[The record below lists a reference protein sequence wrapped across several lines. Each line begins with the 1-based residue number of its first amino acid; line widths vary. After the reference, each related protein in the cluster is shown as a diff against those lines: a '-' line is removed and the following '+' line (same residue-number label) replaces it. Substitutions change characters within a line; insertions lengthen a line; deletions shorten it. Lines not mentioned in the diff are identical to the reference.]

1 VTPEPERS
9 WMVAPQSERV
19 LRLVG
24 EGGVMAGSPYPK
36 ASLLLR
42 VGARLVDVAVA
53 WGLWVV
59 CGAAGSV
66 VALLFLLLAD
76 GMLQGQSVG
85 KKIFGVKVMHLPTRS
100 AARHRDSTL
109 RNAPLA
115 LVVLLGM
122 MPQPLGLVAGAAG
135 LIVIGGLEAWRVLK
149 DPLGWR
155 LGDMWAQTQV
165 VDGKVV
171 AGATVA
177 ARDPVAHER
186 APGRLL
192 SAAKVRRGRS
202 FRKARREKPCASR

>member
-1 VTPEPERS
+1 
-9 WMVAPQSERV
+9 MAPAREDRA
-19 LRLVG
+19 LRLVR
-24 EGGVMAGSPYPK
+24 EAESGSPYPK

-42 VGARLVDVAVA
+42 AGARAVDVSIA
-53 WGLWVV
+53 WGLYVI
-59 CGAAGSV
+59 CGAAGAV
-66 VALLFLLLAD
+66 VAVLFLLLAD

-85 KKIFGVKVMHLPTRS
+85 KRLLGVKVMHLPTRS

-115 LVVLLGM
+115 LIVLLGM
-122 MPQPLGLVAGAAG
+122 MPAPLGAVAMVAG
-135 LIVIGGLEAWRVLK
+135 LVVIGGVEAWRVVR

-155 LGDMWAQTQV
+155 LGDTWAQTQV

-177 ARDPVAHER
+177 ARTPVAAHR

-192 SAAKVRRGRS
+192 SAARVRRGRS
-202 FRKARREKPCASR
+202 FRKSRKGKPCASR

>member
-1 VTPEPERS
+1 MSPVPSRPFLSDHRRR
-9 WMVAPQSERV
+9 ALRV
-19 LRLVG
+19 VND
-24 EGGVMAGSPYPK
+24 EDEVGSPYPK
-36 ASLLLR
+36 AALWMRL
-42 VGARLVDVAVA
+42 GARIVDVSVA
-53 WGLWVV
+53 WGLYVM

-85 KKIFGVKVMHLPTRS
+85 KRIFGVKVMHLPTRS

-115 LVVLLGM
+115 LIVLLGM
-122 MPQPLGLVAGAAG
+122 MPEPLGAVAGLAG
-135 LIVIGGLEAWRVLK
+135 FCVIGGVEALRVVR

-155 LGDMWAQTQV
+155 LGDTWAQTQV

-177 ARDPVAHER
+177 ARTPVTVAR
-186 APGRLL
+186 VPGRFL
-192 SAAKVRRGRS
+192 SAARVRRCRTFEKS
-202 FRKARREKPCASR
+202 RRGKPCASR

>member
-1 VTPEPERS
+1 MASPRIG
-9 WMVAPQSERV
+9 RV
-19 LRLVG
+19 LRLVH
-24 EGGVMAGSPYPK
+24 EGDVIAGSPYPK

-42 VGARLVDVAVA
+42 LGARLVDVAVA

-85 KKIFGVKVMHLPTRS
+85 KRIFGVKVMHLPTCS
-100 AARHRDSTL
+100 AARHRDSAL

-122 MPQPLGLVAGAAG
+122 MPEGLGLVAGSAG
-135 LIVIGGLEAWRVLK
+135 LLVIGGLEGWRVLK
-149 DPLGWR
+149 DPLGRR

-177 ARDPVAHER
+177 ARSPVAHQR
-186 APGRLL
+186 APGRLMKR
-192 SAAKVRRGRS
+192 ARRG
-202 FRKARREKPCASR
+202 KPCASR

>member
-1 VTPEPERS
+1 MNSGPR
-9 WMVAPQSERV
+9 A
-19 LRLVG
+19 LRLVS
-24 EGGVMAGSPYPK
+24 EGDVISGSPYPK
-36 ASLLLR
+36 AALLLR
-42 VGARLVDVAVA
+42 LGARLVDVAVA

-59 CGAAGSV
+59 CGAAGYI

-76 GMLQGQSVG
+76 GMLQGQSPG
-85 KKIFGVKVMHLPTRS
+85 KRIFGVKVIYLPTHS
-100 AARHRDSTL
+100 AARHRDSAL

-115 LVVLLGM
+115 LIILLAM
-122 MPQPLGLVAGAAG
+122 MPEGLGLVAGAAG
-135 LIVIGGLEAWRVLK
+135 LIAIGGLEGWRVLK

-171 AGATVA
+171 AGASVG
-177 ARDPVAHER
+177 ARTPVAHPR

-202 FRKARREKPCASR
+202 LRRARRGKPCASR

>member
-1 VTPEPERS
+1 
-9 WMVAPQSERV
+9 MAAPRTERV
-19 LRLVG
+19 LRLVHEG
-24 EGGVMAGSPYPK
+24 EIMAGSPYPK

-42 VGARLVDVAVA
+42 LGARLVDIAVA
-53 WGLWVV
+53 WGLWVL

-76 GMLQGQSVG
+76 GMLLGQSLG
-85 KKIFGVKVMHLPTRS
+85 KRLFGVKVMHLPTRS
-100 AARHRDSTL
+100 AARHRDSAL

-115 LVVLLGM
+115 LIVLLGM
-122 MPQPLGLVAGAAG
+122 MPEGLGLVAGVAG
-135 LIVIGGLEAWRVLK
+135 LLVIGGLEGWRVLR

-177 ARDPVAHER
+177 ARTPVAHER
-186 APGRLL
+186 APGRLM

-202 FRKARREKPCASR
+202 LKNSLKNSLKRARRGKPCASR

>member
-1 VTPEPERS
+1 MS
-9 WMVAPQSERV
+9 APRERV
-19 LRLVG
+19 FMAASRGGGRALRLVV
-24 EGGVMAGSPYPK
+24 EDAEPGSPYPK
-36 ASLLLR
+36 ASLWLR
-42 VGARLVDVAVA
+42 LGARIVDVAVA
-53 WGLWVV
+53 WGLYVV

-76 GMLQGQSVG
+76 GMIQGQSVG
-85 KKIFGVKVMHLPTRS
+85 KRIFGVKVMHLPTRS

-115 LVVLLGM
+115 LIVLLGM
-122 MPQPLGLVAGAAG
+122 MPAPLGAVAAAAG
-135 LIVIGGLEAWRVLK
+135 LVVIGGIEAWRVVR

-155 LGDMWAQTQV
+155 LGDTWAQTQV

-177 ARDPVAHER
+177 ARDPVAHQR
-186 APGRLL
+186 APGRLM

-202 FRKARREKPCASR
+202 LKKRRGLSCASR

>member
-1 VTPEPERS
+1 VSPD
-9 WMVAPQSERV
+9 PQRALMAAQRGTRV
-19 LRLVG
+19 LRIVQEDEPL
-24 EGGVMAGSPYPK
+24 MGSPYPK
-36 ASLLLR
+36 ASLWLR

-53 WGLWVV
+53 WGLAAV

-76 GMLQGQSVG
+76 GMIQGQSVG
-85 KKIFGVKVMHLPTRS
+85 KRIFGVKVMHLPTRS

-115 LVVLLGM
+115 LIVLLGM
-122 MPQPLGLVAGAAG
+122 MPEPLGQVAAGAG
-135 LIVIGGLEAWRVLK
+135 LVVIGGLEAWRVLK

-177 ARDPVAHER
+177 PRTPVAHER

-192 SAAKVRRGRS
+192 SAAKVRRGRVLKKV
-202 FRKARREKPCASR
+202 RKGKPCASR

>member
-1 VTPEPERS
+1 VNPGPERS
-9 WMVAPQSERV
+9 LMVAPQSERV

-24 EGGVMAGSPYPK
+24 EGDAMAGSPYPK

-42 VGARLVDVAVA
+42 MGARLVDVAVA

-76 GMLQGQSVG
+76 GMIQGQSVG
-85 KKIFGVKVMHLPTRS
+85 KRIFGVKVMHLPTRS

-149 DPLGWR
+149 DPQGWR

-177 ARDPVAHER
+177 ARTPVAHER
-186 APGRLL
+186 APGRLMA
-192 SAAKVRRGRS
+192 SARVRRGRS

>member
-1 VTPEPERS
+1 VNPGPERS
-9 WMVAPQSERV
+9 LMVAPQGERV
-19 LRLVG
+19 LRLVS
-24 EGGVMAGSPYPK
+24 EGDAMAGSPYPK

-135 LIVIGGLEAWRVLK
+135 LVVIGGLEAWRVLK

-177 ARDPVAHER
+177 ARTPVGHER

-192 SAAKVRRGRS
+192 SAAKVRRGCS

>member
-1 VTPEPERS
+1 MASPQGER
-9 WMVAPQSERV
+9 A
-19 LRLVG
+19 LRLVDARDA
-24 EGGVMAGSPYPK
+24 MAGSPYPK

-42 VGARLVDVAVA
+42 LGARLVDVAIA

-76 GMLQGQSVG
+76 GMLQGQSLG
-85 KKIFGVKVMHLPTRS
+85 KRLFGVKVMHLPTRS
-100 AARHRDSTL
+100 AARHRDSAL

-115 LVVLLGM
+115 LIVLLGM
-122 MPQPLGLVAGAAG
+122 MPEGLGLVAGSAG
-135 LIVIGGLEAWRVLK
+135 LLVIGGLEGWRVLK

-155 LGDMWAQTQV
+155 LGDTWAQTQV

-171 AGATVA
+171 AGAMVA
-177 ARDPVAHER
+177 ARNPVAHQR
-186 APGRLL
+186 APGRIM

-202 FRKARREKPCASR
+202 LKRSRRGKPCASR

>member
-1 VTPEPERS
+1 MAASRGGGR
-9 WMVAPQSERV
+9 A
-19 LRLVG
+19 LRLVV
-24 EGGVMAGSPYPK
+24 EDAEPGSPYPK
-36 ASLLLR
+36 ASLWLR
-42 VGARLVDVAVA
+42 LGARIVDVAVA
-53 WGLWVV
+53 WGLYVV

-76 GMLQGQSVG
+76 GMIQGQSVG
-85 KKIFGVKVMHLPTRS
+85 KRIFGVKVMHLPTRS

-115 LVVLLGM
+115 LIVLLGM
-122 MPQPLGLVAGAAG
+122 MPAPLGAVAAAAG
-135 LIVIGGLEAWRVLK
+135 LVVIGGIEAWRVVR

-155 LGDMWAQTQV
+155 LGDTWAQTQV

-177 ARDPVAHER
+177 ARDPVAHQR
-186 APGRLL
+186 APGRLM

-202 FRKARREKPCASR
+202 LKKRRGLSCASR

>member
-1 VTPEPERS
+1 VSTAPERS
-9 WMVAPQSERV
+9 LMAEGRSAPRV
-19 LRLVG
+19 LRLVQ
-24 EGGVMAGSPYPK
+24 EDAEPDSPYPK

-42 VGARLVDVAVA
+42 LGARIIDCAVA
-53 WGLWVV
+53 WGLYVV
-59 CGAAGSV
+59 CGAAGAV

-85 KKIFGVKVMHLPTRS
+85 KRICGVKVMHLPTRS

-122 MPQPLGLVAGAAG
+122 MPAPHGVVAALAG
-135 LIVIGGLEAWRVLK
+135 FVVIGGVEAWRVLR
-149 DPLGWR
+149 DPLGLR
-155 LGDMWAQTQV
+155 LGDTWAQTQV

-177 ARDPVAHER
+177 ARTPVGAQR
-186 APGRLL
+186 APGRLM
-192 SAAKVRRGRS
+192 SAAKVRRGKA
-202 FRKARREKPCASR
+202 FRKGRRGKPCASR

>member
-1 VTPEPERS
+1 MADGRGGS
-9 WMVAPQSERV
+9 RV
-19 LRLVG
+19 LRLVVDDAQ
-24 EGGVMAGSPYPK
+24 EGSPYPK
-36 ASLLLR
+36 ASLFLR
-42 VGARLVDVAVA
+42 LGARVVDVAVA
-53 WGLWVV
+53 WGLYVV
-59 CGAAGSV
+59 CGAAGGV

-85 KKIFGVKVMHLPTRS
+85 KRLFGVKVMHLPTRS

-115 LVVLLGM
+115 LIVLLGM
-122 MPQPLGLVAGAAG
+122 MPAPLGVVAGVAG
-135 LIVIGGLEAWRVLK
+135 LAVIGGVEAWRVVK

-155 LGDMWAQTQV
+155 LGDTWAQTQV

-177 ARDPVAHER
+177 ARTPVAHAR
-186 APGRLL
+186 APGRLM

-202 FRKARREKPCASR
+202 LKKRRG

>member
-1 VTPEPERS
+1 MNTPPERGF
-9 WMVAPQSERV
+9 MMAPREAPRLRV
-19 LRLVG
+19 VDG
-24 EGGVMAGSPYPK
+24 TEPGSPYPK

-42 VGARLVDVAVA
+42 TGARLVDLCVA
-53 WGLWVV
+53 WGFYVL
-59 CGAAGSV
+59 GGDAGGV
-66 VALLFLLLAD
+66 LALLFLLLAD

-85 KKIFGVKVMHLPTRS
+85 KRLFGVKVMHLPTRS

-115 LVVLLGM
+115 LIVLLGM
-122 MPQPLGLVAGAAG
+122 MPAPLGAVAMVAGAV
-135 LIVIGGLEAWRVLK
+135 VIGGVEAWRVLR

-155 LGDMWAQTQV
+155 LGDTWAQTQV

-177 ARDPVAHER
+177 ARTPVAPER
-186 APGRLL
+186 APGRLM

-202 FRKARREKPCASR
+202 LRKTRKGKPCASR

>member
-1 VTPEPERS
+1 MATPRT
-9 WMVAPQSERV
+9 ERV
-19 LRLVG
+19 LKLVN
-24 EGGVMAGSPYPK
+24 EGDVMAGSPYPK
-36 ASLLLR
+36 AALLLR
-42 VGARLVDVAVA
+42 LGARLVDVAVA

-76 GMLQGQSVG
+76 GMIQGQSPG
-85 KKIFGVKVMHLPTRS
+85 KRLFGVKVMHLPTRS
-100 AARHRDSTL
+100 AARHRDSSL

-115 LVVLLGM
+115 LIILLGM
-122 MPQPLGLVAGAAG
+122 MPEGLGLVAGAAG
-135 LIVIGGLEAWRVLK
+135 LIVIGGLEGWRVLK

-177 ARDPVAHER
+177 ARTPVAHER

-202 FRKARREKPCASR
+202 LRRARRGKPCASR